1 MSDKDKRPFEEA
13 ISSLE
18 RIKKYSINTSAYIPV
33 NVDQLNNAV
42 EDIVNTL
49 ISLFEEIKESK
60 R

>member
-1 MSDKDKRPFEEA
+1 MSDNDKRPFEEA

-18 RIKKYSINTSAYIPV
+18 HIKKYTIDR
-33 NVDQLNNAV
+33 NVDDLSNAV
-42 EDIVNTL
+42 RDIVNTL